1 MKQRRKLEELLVTA
15 LMRLATLIVVGSL
28 LIVLGIVVAKGIPA
42 LTLSMITQTSSGGF
56 YMGGG
61 GGILNAIVG
70 SMYLVAASITL
81 AFLIGLPVALYLNEY
96 AGRSR
101 LADFVRLCLDVLYG
115 VPSIVYGAFA
125 FTLMLIIGAR
135 ASLLWGIITVTLLVI
150 PIMIRGIDEVIRTVP
165 SRLREASYALG
176 ATRLETAFKV
186 ITRQVLP
193 GIVTTVLLA
202 LGRGIG
208 DAASVL
214 LTAGY
219 SDSIPSSLNS
229 PVATLPLAIF
239 FQLGTPYPQA
249 QERAYA
255 SAIILLGLIVMLSLA
270 TRASTGRFSKFVIK

>member
-1 MKQRRKLEELLVTA
+1 LKKRHIEERVFHI
-15 LMRLATLIVVGSL
+15 LMLISTCVVVGSL
-28 LIVLGIVVAKGIPA
+28 LGVIGIIIVKGAPA
-42 LTLSMITQTSSGGF
+42 LSLSMLTQTSNGG
-56 YMGGG
+56 YYLGGS

-70 SMYLVAASITL
+70 SLYLISASIAL

-96 AGRSR
+96 ASKNKF
-101 LADFVRLCLDVLYG
+101 ADFVRLCLDVLYG

-125 FTLMLIIGAR
+125 FTLMLILGAR
-135 ASLLWGIITVTLLVI
+135 ASLLWGIITITLLVI
-150 PIMIRGIDEVIRTVP
+150 PIMIRGIDEIIRTVP
-165 SRLREASYALG
+165 SKLREASYSLG
-176 ATRLETAFKV
+176 ATRLQTAANV
-186 ITRQVLP
+186 ILRQIFP

-239 FQLGTPYPQA
+239 FQLSTPYPLA
-249 QERAYA
+249 QQRAYA
-255 SAIILLGLIVMLSLA
+255 SAIILLAIIVTLSLSA
-270 TRASTGRFSKFVIK
+270 RFCASRFSKFVIR

>member
-1 MKQRRKLEELLVTA
+1 
-15 LMRLATLIVVGSL
+15 
-28 LIVLGIVVAKGIPA
+28 
-42 LTLSMITQTSSGGF
+42 
-56 YMGGG
+56 MGGG

-96 AGRSR
+96 AGRSKM
-101 LADFVRLCLDVLYG
+101 ADFVRLCLDVLYG

-125 FTLMLIIGAR
+125 FTLMLLIGAR

-165 SRLREASYALG
+165 SRVREASYSLG

-219 SDSIPSSLNS
+219 SDSIPTSLNS

-255 SAIILLGLIVMLSLA
+255 SAIILLGLIVMLSVA
-270 TRASTGRFSKFVIK
+270 TRVSTGRFSKFVIK

>member
-1 MKQRRKLEELLVTA
+1 M
-15 LMRLATLIVVGSL
+15 LISTFAVVGSL
-28 LIVLGIVVAKGIPA
+28 LGVIGIVIVKGAPA
-42 LTLSMITQTSSGGF
+42 LSMSMITQTSNGG
-56 YMGGG
+56 YYLGGS

-70 SMYLVAASITL
+70 SLYLISASITL

-96 AGRSR
+96 ASKSKF
-101 LADFVRLCLDVLYG
+101 ADFVRLCLDVLYG

-125 FTLMLIIGAR
+125 FTLMLILGAR
-135 ASLLWGIITVTLLVI
+135 ASLLWGIITITMLVI
-150 PIMIRGIDEVIRTVP
+150 PIMIRGIDEIIRTVP
-165 SRLREASYALG
+165 SKLREASYSLG
-176 ATRLETAFKV
+176 ATRLQTAINV
-186 ITRQVLP
+186 IVRQIFP

-219 SDSIPSSLNS
+219 SDSIPTSLNS

-239 FQLGTPYPQA
+239 FQLSTPYPMA

-255 SAIILLGLIVMLSLA
+255 SAIILLSIIVTLSLTA
-270 TRASTGRFSKFVIK
+270 RFCASRFSKFVIR

>member
-1 MKQRRKLEELLVTA
+1 MKNRKAEEQIFRA
-15 LMRLATLIVVGSL
+15 LMLASTLIVVGSL
-28 LIVLGIVVAKGIPA
+28 LAVIGVVIVKGAPA
-42 LTLSMITQTSSGGF
+42 LSLSMITQTSSGGF
-56 YMGGG
+56 YLGGA

-70 SMYLVAASITL
+70 SLYLISASISL
-81 AFLIGLPVALYLNEY
+81 AFVIGLPVALYLNEY
-96 AGRSR
+96 AARSK

-125 FTLMLIIGAR
+125 FTFMLILGAR
-135 ASLLWGIITVTLLVI
+135 ASLLWGIITITMLVI
-150 PIMIRGIDEVIRTVP
+150 PIMIRGIDEIIRTVP
-165 SRLREASYALG
+165 SKLREASYSLG
-176 ATRLETAFKV
+176 ATRLQTAFNV
-186 ITRQVLP
+186 IIRQILP

-219 SDSIPSSLNS
+219 SDSIPTSLNS

-239 FQLGTPYPQA
+239 FQLSTPYPEA

-255 SAIILLGLIVMLSLA
+255 SAIILLGLIVMLSLSA
-270 TRASTGRFSKFVIK
+270 RFCTSRFSKFVIR

>member
-1 MKQRRKLEELLVTA
+1 MKNKRRLEEFLVTV
-15 LMRLATLIVVGSL
+15 LMRLATFIVVGSL

-42 LTLSMITQTSSGGF
+42 LTLSMITQSSSGGF

-96 AGRSR
+96 AGRSKM
-101 LADFVRLCLDVLYG
+101 ADFVRLCLDVLYG

-125 FTLMLIIGAR
+125 FTLMLLIGAR

-165 SRLREASYALG
+165 SRVREASYSLG

-219 SDSIPSSLNS
+219 SDSIPTSLNS

-255 SAIILLGLIVMLSLA
+255 SAIILLGLIVMLSVA
-270 TRASTGRFSKFVIK
+270 TRVSTGRFSKFVIK

>member
-1 MKQRRKLEELLVTA
+1 MKNRKLEEQIFNA
-15 LMRLATLIVVGSL
+15 LMLASTLIVVGSL
-28 LIVLGIVVAKGIPA
+28 LAVIGVVIVKGAPA
-42 LTLSMITQTSSGGF
+42 LSLSMITQTSSGGF
-56 YMGGG
+56 YLGGA

-70 SMYLVAASITL
+70 SLYLISASISL
-81 AFLIGLPVALYLNEY
+81 AFVIGLPVALYLNEY
-96 AGRSR
+96 AARSK

-125 FTLMLIIGAR
+125 FTFMLILGAR
-135 ASLLWGIITVTLLVI
+135 ASLLWGIITITMLVI
-150 PIMIRGIDEVIRTVP
+150 PIMIRGIDEIIRTVP
-165 SRLREASYALG
+165 SKLREASYSLG
-176 ATRLETAFKV
+176 ATRLQTAFNV
-186 ITRQVLP
+186 IIRQILP

-219 SDSIPSSLNS
+219 SDSIPTSLNS

-239 FQLGTPYPQA
+239 FQLSTPYPEA

-255 SAIILLGLIVMLSLA
+255 SAIILLGLIVMLSLSA
-270 TRASTGRFSKFVIK
+270 RFCTSRFSKFVIR

>member
-1 MKQRRKLEELLVTA
+1 MKNRKAEEQIFRA
-15 LMRLATLIVVGSL
+15 LMLASTLIVVGSL
-28 LIVLGIVVAKGIPA
+28 LAVIGVVIVKGAPA
-42 LTLSMITQTSSGGF
+42 LSLSMITQTSSGGF
-56 YMGGG
+56 YLGGA

-70 SMYLVAASITL
+70 SLYLISASISL
-81 AFLIGLPVALYLNEY
+81 AFVIGLPVALYLNEY
-96 AGRSR
+96 AARNK

-125 FTLMLIIGAR
+125 FTLMLILGAR
-135 ASLLWGIITVTLLVI
+135 ASLLWGIITITMLVI
-150 PIMIRGIDEVIRTVP
+150 PIMIRGIDEIIRTVP
-165 SRLREASYALG
+165 SKLREASYSLG
-176 ATRLETAFKV
+176 ATRLQTAFNV
-186 ITRQVLP
+186 IIRQILP

-219 SDSIPSSLNS
+219 SDSIPTSLNS

-239 FQLGTPYPQA
+239 FQLSTPYPEA

-255 SAIILLGLIVMLSLA
+255 SAIILLGIIVMLSLSA
-270 TRASTGRFSKFVIK
+270 RFCTSRFSKFVIR

>member
-1 MKQRRKLEELLVTA
+1 VKHRRLEEQIFNA
-15 LMRLATLIVVGSL
+15 LMLASTFIVVGSL
-28 LIVLGIVVAKGIPA
+28 LVVIGVVIVKGAPA
-42 LTLSMITQTSSGGF
+42 LSLSMITKTSSGGF
-56 YMGGG
+56 YLGGA

-70 SMYLVAASITL
+70 SLYLISASISL
-81 AFLIGLPVALYLNEY
+81 AFVIGLPVALYLNEY
-96 AGRSR
+96 AARSK
-101 LADFVRLCLDVLYG
+101 LADFIRLCLDVLYG

-125 FTLMLIIGAR
+125 FTLMLILGAR
-135 ASLLWGIITVTLLVI
+135 ASLLWGIITITLLII

-165 SRLREASYALG
+165 SKLREASYSLG
-176 ATRLETAFKV
+176 ATRLQTAFSV
-186 ITRQVLP
+186 IVRQILP

-219 SDSIPSSLNS
+219 SDSIPTSLNS

-239 FQLGTPYPQA
+239 FQLSTPYPEA

-255 SAIILLGLIVMLSLA
+255 SAIILLGIIVTLSLSA
-270 TRASTGRFSKFVIK
+270 RFCTSRFSKFVIR

>member
-1 MKQRRKLEELLVTA
+1 VKNRKAEEQIFRA
-15 LMRLATLIVVGSL
+15 LMLASTLIVVGSL
-28 LIVLGIVVAKGIPA
+28 LAVIGVVIVKGAPA
-42 LTLSMITQTSSGGF
+42 LSLSMITQTSSGGF
-56 YMGGG
+56 YLGGA

-70 SMYLVAASITL
+70 SLYLISASISL
-81 AFLIGLPVALYLNEY
+81 AFVIGLPVALYLNEY
-96 AGRSR
+96 AARNK

-125 FTLMLIIGAR
+125 FTLMLILGAR
-135 ASLLWGIITVTLLVI
+135 ASLLWGIITITMLVI
-150 PIMIRGIDEVIRTVP
+150 PIMIRGIDEIIRTVP
-165 SRLREASYALG
+165 SKLREASYSLG
-176 ATRLETAFKV
+176 ATRLQTAFNV
-186 ITRQVLP
+186 IIRQILP

-219 SDSIPSSLNS
+219 SDSIPTSLNS

-239 FQLGTPYPQA
+239 FQLSTPYPEA

-255 SAIILLGLIVMLSLA
+255 SAIILLGIIVMLSLSA
-270 TRASTGRFSKFVIK
+270 RFCTSRFSKFVIR

>member
-1 MKQRRKLEELLVTA
+1 MKKRHIEERVFHI
-15 LMRLATLIVVGSL
+15 LMLISTCVVVGSL
-28 LIVLGIVVAKGIPA
+28 LGVIGIIIVKGAPA
-42 LTLSMITQTSSGGF
+42 LSLSMLTQTSNGG
-56 YMGGG
+56 YYLGGS

-70 SMYLVAASITL
+70 SLYLISASIAL

-96 AGRSR
+96 ASKNKF
-101 LADFVRLCLDVLYG
+101 ADFVRLCLDVLYG

-125 FTLMLIIGAR
+125 FTLMLILGAR
-135 ASLLWGIITVTLLVI
+135 ASLLWGIITITLLVI
-150 PIMIRGIDEVIRTVP
+150 PIMIRGIDEIIRTVP
-165 SRLREASYALG
+165 SKLREASYSLG
-176 ATRLETAFKV
+176 ATRLQTAANV
-186 ITRQVLP
+186 ILRQIFP

-239 FQLGTPYPQA
+239 FQLSTPYPLA
-249 QERAYA
+249 QQRAYA
-255 SAIILLGLIVMLSLA
+255 SAIILLAIIVTLSLSA
-270 TRASTGRFSKFVIK
+270 RFCASRFSKFVIR